1 MSSEHEEVKKDCLEI
16 IDNHIALANMFE
28 EGEACPIVSMLCD
41 WLKLVRNRV
50 EELSYE

>member
-16 IDNHIALANMFE
+16 IDNHIALAK
-28 EGEACPIVSMLCD
+28 
-41 WLKLVRNRV
+41 KLVRNKV